1 MKISDLLTLSLN
13 NLKRRK
19 GRTILTV
26 LGVFIGTC
34 SIIMMLS
41 IGVALN
47 KSIDDMMQGMGD
59 LTLIEV
65 YNWGGSMDGGSV
77 DPMTDEVIDG
87 WDAMP
92 NVVVA
97 TPVYQ
102 FNSFSVNLVSGNNDK
117 YKAGISIQGIRKK
130 AMPIYGYE
138 LEEGR
143 FPNEKDKEYA
153 VLAGQ
158 YLGYQFTNT
167 SKRSNNYVDRYD
179 VDENG
184 NPPKPFVDVQKDTIK
199 LKTEGY
205 DENVKNVEKEINV
218 VGVMKEDGSKYET
231 LYGLVMDIDD
241 VIALEEEYNKAN
253 NIKST
258 NSKKRAYTNA
268 IVKVD
273 DIENVDRVVKSI
285 EDMGYSTWSATSY
298 RNEMKKQTQLIQLIL
313 GGLGSIAMVV
323 SAISIANT
331 MTMAIYERT
340 KEIGVMKV
348 LGCEL
353 GDIKKM
359 FLTEAAGIGF
369 LGGAIGLIVCY
380 ALSRAMN
387 YFAASYMGGDS
398 KISIITIPLA
408 LFGLAFSTMVGIIS
422 GYVPAVKAVKVTA
435 LSAIRHE

>member
-65 YNWGGSMDGGSV
+65 YNWGGSANGGSV

-117 YKAGISIQGIRKK
+117 YQTYATIQGIRKK

-167 SKRSNNYVDRYD
+167 SKRDNNYVDRYD

-205 DENVKNVEKEINV
+205 DEKVKNIEKEINV
-218 VGVMKEDGSKYET
+218 VGVMKEDGSNYET

-380 ALSRAMN
+380 ALSRA
-387 YFAASYMGGDS
+387 
-398 KISIITIPLA
+398 IW
-408 LFGLAFSTMVGIIS
+408 
-422 GYVPAVKAVKVTA
+422 AVIQKFQ
-435 LSAIRHE
+435 S

>member
-77 DPMTDEVIDG
+77 DPMTDEIIDG

-117 YKAGISIQGIRKK
+117 YQTYANIQGIRKK
-130 AMPIYGYE
+130 AMSIYGYE

-158 YLGYQFTNT
+158 YLGYRFTNT
-167 SKRSNNYVDRYD
+167 SKRDNNYVDRYD

-184 NPPKPFVDVQKDTIK
+184 NPPKPFVDIQKDTIK
-199 LKTEGY
+199 LKTDGY
-205 DENVKNVEKEINV
+205 DKSVKNIEKEINV

-258 NSKKRAYTNA
+258 KAKKRAYTNA

-273 DIENVDRVVKSI
+273 DIDNVDRVVKSI

-369 LGGAIGLIVCY
+369 LGGAIGSVVCY

-387 YFAASYMGGDS
+387 YFAAGYMGGDS

>member
-47 KSIDDMMQGMGD
+47 KSIDDMMQGIGD

-65 YNWGGSMDGGSV
+65 YNWGGSANGGSV

-117 YKAGISIQGIRKK
+117 YQTYATIQGIRKK

-158 YLGYQFTNT
+158 YLGYKFTNT
-167 SKRSNNYVDRYD
+167 SKRDNNYVDRYD

-205 DENVKNVEKEINV
+205 DENVKNIEKEINV

-369 LGGAIGLIVCY
+369 LGGAIGLIV
-380 ALSRAMN
+380 
-387 YFAASYMGGDS
+387 
-398 KISIITIPLA
+398 PLY
-408 LFGLAFSTMVGIIS
+408 LYLGL
-422 GYVPAVKAVKVTA
+422 K
-435 LSAIRHE
+435 